1 MSRIVYKVAIG
12 HGRHL
17 RTNFKKKS
25 TAKAAAA
32 HYAHGR
38 VVKRRRAKHGHG
50 R

>member
-1 MSRIVYKVAIG
+1 MSRIYYKVAIG
-12 HGRHL
+12 KGRHL

-25 TAKAAAA
+25 TAKRAAA
-32 HYAHGR
+32 HHAHGR